1 MQIRLNVWTAHTSL
15 SFLYNAAKEELYVQ
29 VAEVAHEYKKGDKN
43 DDQWKAF
50 LKENNNSTWTQSGT
64 SEPLEIVK
72 DEYIYMSQLNG
83 MNVLTVN
90 VAKDEDGVGTRKG
103 TDGSGNKLYPVLG
116 DQERKGYD
124 RNEVH
129 RLDID
134 NHS

>member
-1 MQIRLNVWTAHTSL
+1 
-15 SFLYNAAKEELYVQ
+15 
-29 VAEVAHEYKKGDKN
+29 
-43 DDQWKAF
+43 
-50 LKENNNSTWTQSGT
+50 
-64 SEPLEIVK
+64 
-72 DEYIYMSQLNG
+72 MSQLNG

-103 TDGSGNKLYPVLG
+103 TDGSGNKLYPVPG
-116 DQERKGYD
+116 D